1 MALAHLK
8 IKSRS
13 QLLLIAAVA
22 LLLMNAR
29 NFLTLSHIAHLDIN
43 PHRRAAVLPSSS
55 GISCKPTPNPRPSLK
70 PQSPTRGQTATL
82 AVTGTTL
89 LLVSRFAHLK
99 PSLHGLSDISGWL
112 LVLACWLLP
121 KSPWQ
126 AVAVAGLYLIV
137 LSDIRWK
144 EFPSF
149 RGVPIYVHDRSRSP
163 LASGIRTNLPLPLPP
178 QTIRTKLT
186 PCASLSSAPAKPADS
201 SQK

>member
-29 NFLTLSHIAHLDIN
+29 NFLTLSHTLISISTLIGALLFFLVLWN
-43 PHRRAAVLPSSS
+43 LAQTYAKSSTKSEAA
-55 GISCKPTPNPRPSLK
+55 ISDTWK
-70 PQSPTRGQTATL
+70 TATL

-99 PSLHGLSDISGWL
+99 PSLHGFSDISGWL
-112 LVLACWLLP
+112 LVLASWLLP
-121 KSPWQ
+121 KSQWQ
-126 AVAVAGLYLIV
+126 IVAVGGLYLIV

-144 EFPSF
+144 EFPPF
-149 RGVPIYVHDRSRSP
+149 RGVPIYVTIALLLLWLAVSALTCLFLSRRKP
-163 LASGIRTNLPLPLPP
+163 SGLN
-178 QTIRTKLT
+178 
-186 PCASLSSAPAKPADS
+186 
-201 SQK
+201 